1 MAKPNPCRLAAL
13 VSLCAVLSACD
24 QGVFVNRSEAPTAYS
39 GGYYAW
45 STAAMGTNQIVVYNS
60 PYPPEQTIN
69 SVLNAA
75 QARYQS
81 NQYRFFA
88 GAPVTDWNGYTVV
101 LAFADG
107 PLGNRNL
114 CNSRDQPLRPMSAGW
129 TSIFAEYC
137 LGPTLVTEASA
148 YTRAVTGPDDP
159 QFAKLVGAT
168 IAALFEYRPPPGQNG
183 FGGMRVRG

>member
-1 MAKPNPCRLAAL
+1 MAKLYPCRLAAL

-24 QGVFVNRSEAPTAYS
+24 NGVFVNRSEAPTAYS

-60 PYPPEQTIN
+60 PYPPEQTVI

-75 QARYQS
+75 HARYQS

-88 GAPVTDWNGYTVV
+88 GAPIVDWNGYTVV

-107 PLGNRNL
+107 PLGNSNL
-114 CNSRDQPLRPMSAGW
+114 CVNRDQPLRPMSAGW
-129 TSIFAEYC
+129 TSVFAEYC

-148 YTRAVTGPDDP
+148 YTRTVTGPDDP
-159 QFAKLVGAT
+159 HFAELVGGV

-183 FGGMRVRG
+183 GMRVGR